1 MARNYAAL
9 PHEYLEEMDILS
21 DEEFGRLC
29 RALLQYSMDGK
40 ECRLQGAEKVLWKRA
55 KMQEDRFQESYR
67 ELTDAR
73 REAGKKGA
81 AKRWHGEERDDTAMA
96 NDSTAMASDG
106 KHPYTETET
115 KPETETKTK
124 IPPPIGGRDTP
135 ARENADPPAFEEVR
149 EAAVR
154 RGCPECARPF
164 FDYYASVGWRDS
176 QGKPC
181 AWNWQQKL
189 VAWQQREEKQKK
201 GAGVPQGPPT
211 GAHGLDPAE
220 CRKYMTGME
229 KYLESLRRQANGG
242 EPGGGPG
249 AKDGNVC

>member
-29 RALLQYSMDGK
+29 RALLQYSMDGR
-40 ECRLQGAEKVLWKRA
+40 ECSLQGAEKVLWKRA

-81 AKRWHGEERDDTAMA
+81 AKRWSGPERDDTATA
-96 NDSTAMASDG
+96 DDGSAMAGHG
-106 KHPYTETET
+106 KHTYTETKTKTETET
-115 KPETETKTK
+115 KT
-124 IPPPIGGRDTP
+124 PPPDGGRDTP
-135 ARENADPPAFEEVR
+135 ARKNADPPAFEEVR
-149 EAAVR
+149 EAAQR
-154 RGCPECARPF
+154 RGCPECAQPF
-164 FDYYASVGWRDS
+164 FDYYAAAGWRDS

-181 AWNWQQKL
+181 AWNWRQKL

-201 GAGVPQGPPT
+201 GAGTAKAPPPDAP
-211 GAHGLDPAE
+211 GPAE
-220 CRKYMTGME
+220 GRRDMARME

-242 EPGGGPG
+242 APGGGPG
-249 AKDGNVC
+249 GKDENVC